1 MVDRNVAERR
11 NSRCI
16 HGGATSHAVQVG
28 CQLRTVDRC
37 VRAEST
43 VREAEHDA
51 LIRVPADLVVV
62 RVRVGQV
69 AVAQRGGLT
78 GEVQGGRQDVRQV
91 VVVVAEAVDQLHAGV
106 REACAQVC
114 VVAGLDCASCAPG
127 DGVGVTGGVIRANP
141 PVHRQAL
148 SGCVSVHG
156 AVRVAACNHDGA
168 ATVTP
173 CGVVVSQLVGDEL
186 SATRVAHGPHLRSV
200 QVVLVDEGLRE
211 GAEELTVGVH
221 VFPPGDAV
229 TGCVG
234 IRGDDRHED
243 HVAGISNLAHCREH
257 TLVGG
262 VDLGLVTL
270 PVVAV
275 EVEDH
280 ANRLGVVQV
289 VRVHVVLGGG
299 TRRGGVALIGCG
311 AHGAGARCVVLLL
324 LLRLLFGLLLSLG
337 SGGCLTLGERVAQNL
352 GEVVVE
358 VARAVQNGRGS
369 VGVAGVTVGVVAALN
384 GASCAP
390 GLRVGLAGAVVRVCV
405 PEHGLGLQCTRGGTL
420 VQATASDHDGAAAV
434 APGLG
439 LGVQLVGDELGATGV
454 SHGPHVGGVHA
465 VSRDEGGREGAEEL
479 AVTLH
484 VFPPGH
490 AGIVTVAV
498 RGDDGHEQHVLCRCG
513 CSHLSQLTGGVVD
526 LGLVVAPVVAV
537 EVEDHANGLG
547 EVHTL
552 SVDVVLR
559 GGTSRGGVGQESL
572 VGAGCCHTG
581 CCLSSLCGLRGLSG
595 RGCSVLGSCGGLLCN
610 LCQGGLSGRLSRLCG
625 LEGSRGGCLL
635 SCLGSVGLLDG
646 LNRGRCG
653 SLLCLFCLLA
663 DLYSNLRE
671 GGLHGGGE
679 QGLGSLG
686 CGSCTGDVLNDGCEC
701 GSGCYQGAA
710 EYGGYGDGCE
720 RASLNGAGAKCHG
733 LSSLL
738 VFRGART
745 PESG

>member
-37 VRAEST
+37 VRAEGA

-69 AVAQRGGLT
+69 TVAQRGGLT

-106 REACAQVC
+106 GEACAQVC
-114 VVAGLDCASCAPG
+114 VIAGLDCASCAPG
-127 DGVGVTGGVIRANP
+127 DGVGVTGGVVRANP

-148 SGCVSVHG
+148 GGCVSVHG
-156 AVRVAACNHDGA
+156 TVRVATRDHDGA
-168 ATVTP
+168 TTVTP
-173 CGVVVSQLVGDEL
+173 CGVVVGQLVGNEL
-186 SATRVAHGPHLRSV
+186 SATGVAHGPHLGSV

-234 IRGDDRHED
+234 VRGDDRHKD
-243 HVAGISNLAHCREH
+243 HVAGVRDLAHCREH
-257 TLVGG
+257 ALVGG

-270 PVVAV
+270 PVVTV

-280 ANRLGVVQV
+280 ANGLGVVQV

-299 TRRGGVALIGCG
+299 THRGGVVLVGCG

-324 LLRLLFGLLLSLG
+324 LRLLFGLLLSLLLDLG

-358 VARAVQNGRGS
+358 VARTVQNGRGS
-369 VGVAGVTVGVVAALN
+369 VGVASVAVGVVAALN
-384 GASCAP
+384 GTSCAP
-390 GLRVGLAGAVVRVCV
+390 GLRVGLAGAVIRVCV
-405 PEHGLGLQCTRGGTL
+405 PEHGLGLQRSRGGTL
-420 VQATASDHDGAAAV
+420 VQAAASDHNGAAAV

-439 LGVQLVGDELGATGV
+439 LGVQLVGDELSATGV
-454 SHGPHVGGVHA
+454 AHSPHIGGVHT
-465 VSRDEGGREGAEEL
+465 VSRDEGGSEGAEEL

-490 AGIVTVAV
+490 ASIVTVGV
-498 RGDDGHEQHVLCRCG
+498 RGDDGHEQHILCRCG

-547 EVHTL
+547 EVHAL

-572 VGAGCCHTG
+572 VGAGCRHTG
-581 CCLSSLCGLRGLSG
+581 CRLSSLCGL
-595 RGCSVLGSCGGLLCN
+595 CSL
-610 LCQGGLSGRLSRLCG
+610 GRLS
-625 LEGSRGGCLL
+625 
-635 SCLGSVGLLDG
+635 SVGLLDG

-653 SLLCLFCLLA
+653 SLLSLLCLFCLLA
-663 DLYSNLRE
+663 DLHSNLRE

-679 QGLGSLG
+679 QGLRSLG
-686 CGSCTGDVLNDGCEC
+686 SCAGDVLNDGCEC
-701 GSGCYQGAA
+701 GSGCYQGAT
-710 EYGGYGDGCE
+710 EHGGYSDGCE